1 MMKIPEELLPVVEWW
16 EKNGKRAIVVAVVA
30 ALCGIAYLAWTA
42 RKERAEMATA
52 EATSAVLQDWNA
64 VVSNPNGADADATVE
79 KMKETVAAYG
89 TGNGSVM
96 KLLLADADLRMKK
109 YDEALEIYD
118 GLVKSGELPE
128 AFRDVPAVGRAQAL
142 EALGKYDEALKAFDA
157 YVEEEPDAYLTLN
170 AQLGAAR
177 CLAQLGQKDAAVK
190 RLEGLMAAKKAD
202 ALLARLEPVE
212 EELRRNGQMLG
223 FYMQMNEGKE
233 TREIQSLRD
242 TIEKLRGQ
250 LMAESSALAEAK
262 SIRFTLDL
270 VKRWVPAKDRKVA
283 AAPTVTIP
291 APPAPATP
299 SPAAAETPAPA
310 TPAPAA
316 AETPAPA
323 AAEAPAPAAPATE
336 GTEVK

>member
-212 EELRRNGQMLG
+212 EELRRNSQMLG

-291 APPAPATP
+291 APPAPV
-299 SPAAAETPAPA
+299 

-323 AAEAPAPAAPATE
+323 AAEVPAPAAPATE

>member
-1 MMKIPEELLPVVEWW
+1 
-16 EKNGKRAIVVAVVA
+16 
-30 ALCGIAYLAWTA
+30 
-42 RKERAEMATA
+42 
-52 EATSAVLQDWNA
+52 
-64 VVSNPNGADADATVE
+64 
-79 KMKETVAAYG
+79 
-89 TGNGSVM
+89 
-96 KLLLADADLRMKK
+96 
-109 YDEALEIYD
+109 
-118 GLVKSGELPE
+118 
-128 AFRDVPAVGRAQAL
+128 
-142 EALGKYDEALKAFDA
+142 
-157 YVEEEPDAYLTLN
+157 
-170 AQLGAAR
+170 
-177 CLAQLGQKDAAVK
+177 
-190 RLEGLMAAKKAD
+190 MAAKKAD

-212 EELRRNGQMLG
+212 EELRRNSQMLG

-291 APPAPATP
+291 APPAPV
-299 SPAAAETPAPA
+299 

>member
-64 VVSNPNGADADATVE
+64 VVSNPNGADADF
-79 KMKETVAAYG
+79 
-89 TGNGSVM
+89 
-96 KLLLADADLRMKK
+96 RMKK

-157 YVEEEPDAYLTLN
+157 SVEEEPDAYLTLN

-223 FYMQMNEGKE
+223 FYMQMNGGKE

-283 AAPTVTIP
+283 AAPTVKIP
-291 APPAPATP
+291 AP
-299 SPAAAETPAPA
+299 PAPA

-336 GTEVK
+336 GTEAK

>member
-52 EATSAVLQDWNA
+52 EATSATLQDWNA

-79 KMKETVAAYG
+79 KMKETVGTYG
-89 TGNGSVM
+89 TGNGSVT
-96 KLLLADADLRMKK
+96 KLLLADADFRMKK

-118 GLVKSGELPE
+118 GLVKSGELPV
-128 AFRDVPAVGRAQAL
+128 AFADVPVVGRAQAL
-142 EALGKYDEALKAFDA
+142 EALSRFDEALKAFDE
-157 YVEEEPDAYLTLN
+157 YTESEPDAYLTLN

-177 CLAQLGQKDAAVK
+177 CLAQLGKKAEAVK

-212 EELRRNGQMLG
+212 EELRRDGQMLG
-223 FYMQMNEGKE
+223 FYMQMNQGKE

-242 TIEKLRGQ
+242 TIEKLQKQ

-283 AAPTVTIP
+283 AEPTVTIP
-291 APPAPATP
+291 APT
-299 SPAAAETPAPA
+299 APA

-323 AAEAPAPAAPATE
+323 AAEAPAPAVPAAE
-336 GTEVK
+336 GTEAK